1 LQYTNYPIGLRAFH
15 IGVCF
20 LICLT
25 LSAFVQKDDQTAI
38 QGQIS
43 RFLEA
48 YQRGDAK
55 AVMSLWSE
63 KSPDFGAARREM
75 EQIFANHKIEVSGLN
90 FGKSS
95 IEADKARLQFTI
107 DMQALNT
114 QTGKPADGFGRMN
127 RTMWLVKEIE
137 GWKIWKYTASEEEL
151 AADLIALQTPQ
162 ERRALLEANK
172 GLVTVELDRALGN
185 RGRILVN
192 QGSYM
197 QALPILDLA
206 LSIANQVQDGPGIIA
221 AWRWMGITH
230 YWMGGYAQ
238 ALECFHKS
246 LKLAEERNDKRGIGN
261 AVNGIGIVYNSQG
274 NYLRALEYQ
283 EKSLKMSEELGNKGA
298 VAVDLH
304 NIGAIYDHQGAKQQ
318 ALEYYKKSLKIK
330 EEINNQDSIAT
341 TWNNIGAL
349 YGSQGNYEQAIEA
362 FQKSLKIREG
372 LSEKS
377 RIAEVLHNIGVLHYL
392 RGDYAQALAYNQRSL
407 KLAEDYALI
416 AQIFTNL
423 GETYLKM
430 KEYASAIE
438 FADRAADSATRADL
452 SDVYWDART
461 IAGKTHLA
469 LNQGEQAEKAFL
481 DAIQAVEKLRQQ
493 VAGGEQARSRFFEGR
508 VAPYYAMVELLI
520 ARNDLP
526 QALAYAERAKG
537 RVLLDVLNDGRVNIT
552 KTMTDDEINRDR
564 TLIAEIA
571 SLNQQIAR
579 QKLSSQTADP
589 QVRALN
595 TRLEKARLEYES
607 FQTSLYIQHP
617 QLKVQRGQT
626 QPMTL
631 DKTAELLTDG
641 KTALLEFVISEEKSY
656 LFVIT
661 KSASPSESV
670 KVPLLLKV
678 YPLNIKSKEL
688 AEMAEAFRL
697 KAAERDLTIKRSA
710 QQLYDLLIS
719 PAEGQLQ
726 GISKLCIVPD
736 GALWNLPFQAL
747 HQGRKGYLLERFAI
761 FYAPSLSVL
770 REMIR
775 KGNNERSESDP
786 GRVNAVGIQPAVIS
800 SKTGAPELLAVG
812 NPAFGGKTIAKI
824 TSVYR
829 EDTFSPL
836 PDAEKEV
843 NILGQLYGHSRSKV
857 LFREQAQEGTVK
869 TEADKYSVLHFAT
882 HAILD
887 DNSPM
892 YSRILLSDTATG
904 NQEDGMLEAWE
915 FMKLDLRAR
924 LVVLSACQTAR
935 GRIAAGEGIIGMSW
949 ALFVAGSP
957 AVVVTQ
963 WKVDSARS
971 SELMVEFHRNLL
983 KKTPGNRPA
992 MSKSEALRQAAL
1004 KLLRGHY
1011 IHPAFWAGFILIGD
1025 EK

>member
-1 LQYTNYPIGLRAFH
+1 LQYTNYRIGLRAFYL
-15 IGVCF
+15 GACLF
-20 LICLT
+20 ICLT
-25 LSAFVQKDDQTAI
+25 LSVFAQKDDQTAI
-38 QGQIS
+38 QGQIN

-48 YQRGDAK
+48 YQKGDAK
-55 AVMSLWSE
+55 AVMALWSE
-63 KSPDFGAARREM
+63 KSPDFAAAKREM
-75 EQIFANHKIEVSGLN
+75 ERLFANHKIEVSGLN

-95 IEADKARLQFTI
+95 IETDKARLQFTI
-107 DMQALNT
+107 DVRAVNN
-114 QTGKPADGFGRMN
+114 QTGKPADGFGKMN
-127 RTMWLVKEIE
+127 RTMLLVKETE

-151 AADLIALQTPQ
+151 AAEVITAQTPQ
-162 ERRALLEANK
+162 ERQTLLDANK
-172 GLVTVELDRALGN
+172 GLVNIELVRAIGN
-185 RGRILVN
+185 RGVTLVN
-192 QGSYM
+192 QGSSI
-197 QALPILDLA
+197 QALPILELA
-206 LSIANQVQDGPGIIA
+206 MSLANQLQYVPGIMVS
-221 AWRWMGITH
+221 WRWIGIAH
-230 YWMGGYAQ
+230 YWLGSYAQ

-246 LKLAEERNDKRGIGN
+246 LKLAEERNDKLGIGS
-261 AVNGIGIVYNSQG
+261 AVNSIGIVYMSQG

-283 EKSLKMSEELGNKGA
+283 EKSLKMSEESGNKGA

-304 NIGAIYDHQGAKQQ
+304 NIGTIYNYQGAYEQ

-341 TWNNIGAL
+341 TWNNIGSI
-349 YGSQGNYEQAIEA
+349 YGAQHNYEQAIEA
-362 FQKSLKIREG
+362 FQKSLKIREE
-372 LSEKS
+372 LNEKA
-377 RIAEVLHNIGVLHYL
+377 RVAEVLHNIGVLSYL

-407 KLAEDYALI
+407 KLAEDYSLN

-438 FADRAADSATRADL
+438 FAGRAADSATQANL

-461 IAGKTHLA
+461 TAGQAHIA

-481 DAIQAVEKLRQQ
+481 DAIQGVEKLRQQ

-564 TLIAEIA
+564 ALTAEIA

-579 QKLSSQTADP
+579 QKLSNQTANP
-589 QVRALN
+589 QLVALN

-607 FQTSLYIQHP
+607 FQTSLYVQHP
-617 QLKVQRGQT
+617 QLKVHRGQT

-631 DKTAELLTDG
+631 DKTAELLTDS
-641 KTALLEFVISEEKSY
+641 KTALLEFVITEEKSY

-661 KSASPSESV
+661 KSAGPTESV

-697 KAAERDLTIKRSA
+697 KAAERDLTVKKSA

-770 REMIR
+770 REMVR
-775 KGNNERSESDP
+775 KGNNESSESDP
-786 GRVNAVGIQPAVIS
+786 GRVNTAGIQATS

-829 EDTFSPL
+829 EDSFEPL

-869 TEADKYSVLHFAT
+869 TEAGKYSVLHFAT

-957 AVVVTQ
+957 TVVVTQ

-983 KKTPGNRPA
+983 KKTAGNKPA

-1004 KLLRGHY
+1004 KLLRGPY

>member
-38 QGQIS
+38 QGQIN

-63 KSPDFGAARREM
+63 KSPDFAAARREV

-197 QALPILDLA
+197 QALPI
-206 LSIANQVQDGPGIIA
+206 
-221 AWRWMGITH
+221 
-230 YWMGGYAQ
+230 
-238 ALECFHKS
+238 
-246 LKLAEERNDKRGIGN
+246 
-261 AVNGIGIVYNSQG
+261 QG

-416 AQIFTNL
+416 AQIFTNR